1 MQQWSQWV
9 FVTSAEHHFPK
20 HNVPTI
26 ITCDTRS
33 LQHAEALLRISMSWQ
48 CTRASGEPSCSP
60 QRPGRRARTLS
71 IGRGERLATTRRWAT
86 KPHKPHLAAGTAG
99 LPEQAKLPCT
109 SMVGKNLPSFTH
121 RSVSEREPDKSQNH
135 QGWKRPS

>member
-33 LQHAEALLRISMSWQ
+33 LQRAEALLHISMS
-48 CTRASGEPSCSP
+48 
-60 QRPGRRARTLS
+60 PGPAGS
-71 IGRGERLATTRRWAT
+71 QAA
-86 KPHKPHLAAGTAG
+86 PHSDPAVVHA
-99 LPEQAKLPCT
+99 PCPL
-109 SMVGKNLPSFTH
+109 VEENG
-121 RSVSEREPDKSQNH
+121 
-135 QGWKRPS
+135 